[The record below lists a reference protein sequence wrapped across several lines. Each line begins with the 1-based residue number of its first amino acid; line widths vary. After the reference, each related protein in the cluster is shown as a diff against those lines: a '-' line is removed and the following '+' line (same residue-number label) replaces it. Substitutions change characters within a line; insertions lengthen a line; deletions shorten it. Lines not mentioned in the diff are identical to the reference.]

1 MRLAGQERQLAE
13 IFDLFDT
20 DGGGTM
26 DRDEFRAAMLALGF
40 QGGSGKSNG
49 LELDQVDDDGVL
61 TQEEFMALMKGEL
74 TGQVG
79 FEGYNG
85 GQPRS
90 KGNG

>member
-1 MRLAGQERQLAE
+1 
-13 IFDLFDT
+13 
-20 DGGGTM
+20 M